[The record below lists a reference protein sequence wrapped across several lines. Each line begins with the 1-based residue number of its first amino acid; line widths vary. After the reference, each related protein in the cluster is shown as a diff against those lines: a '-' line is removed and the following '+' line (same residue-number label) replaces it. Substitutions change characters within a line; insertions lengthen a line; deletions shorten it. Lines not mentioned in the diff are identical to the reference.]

1 MPRRELLEEIV
12 RHPLSSEEGSAI
24 PSAAYWGARRGN
36 MDGRRMRLYKG
47 AGRPGRTHMGTQN
60 VRFYR
65 DFGPQISMG
74 AENFHG
80 GGTHLWR
87 NLFSLPQS
95 RPRGSS
101 TRAGGQSQGED
112 PQPRGKSLKKKAT
125 DGLRHALDVLTS
137 PIGAGATL
145 EYGFTCFAPRL
156 RIFLT
161 CPRGIPCNK
170 RHLAGAARVATCFAR
185 SPRVG

>member
-1 MPRRELLEEIV
+1 MAPVSWLR
-12 RHPLSSEEGSAI
+12 G
-24 PSAAYWGARRGN
+24 WGARRGN

-87 NLFSLPQS
+87 NPFSLPLA
-95 RPRGSS
+95 RG
-101 TRAGGQSQGED
+101 TAAGNGIIAA
-112 PQPRGKSLKKKAT
+112 KAT
-125 DGLRHALDVLTS
+125 R
-137 PIGAGATL
+137 
-145 EYGFTCFAPRL
+145 
-156 RIFLT
+156 
-161 CPRGIPCNK
+161 
-170 RHLAGAARVATCFAR
+170 
-185 SPRVG
+185 